1 MEHSKEQN
9 QRWIDEINKY
19 VQLNDAD
26 LIIKMSL
33 SYTLQSLRHGE
44 NIKRFQWGDK
54 DGVE

>member
-1 MEHSKEQN
+1 MKHSKEQN
-9 QRWIDEINKY
+9 QRWIDEIDEY

-44 NIKRFQWGDK
+44 DIKRFQWRENK
-54 DGVE
+54 